1 MRRIKAA
8 IQAFLEPNSMDC
20 KAVLMC
26 HKFEKSED
34 SAMISVDRA
43 GDIAKGDLISIND
56 NRYRVL
62 NTAIEV
68 VQDS

>member
-1 MRRIKAA
+1 M
-8 IQAFLEPNSMDC
+8 
-20 KAVLMC
+20 MC

-34 SAMISVDRA
+34 SAMISVNRA
-43 GDIAKGDLISIND
+43 GDITQGDLISIND
-56 NRYRVL
+56 NTYRVL